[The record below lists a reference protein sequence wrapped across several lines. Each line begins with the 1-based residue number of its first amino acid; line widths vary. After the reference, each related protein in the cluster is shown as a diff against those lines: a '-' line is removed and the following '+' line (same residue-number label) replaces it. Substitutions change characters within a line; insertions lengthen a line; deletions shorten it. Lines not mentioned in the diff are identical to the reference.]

1 MVVLGIMA
9 ILFGIAIPGLSAYI
23 HLSQFQR
30 NDSYAKTMYLAAES
44 SLTYHRTGGDWED
57 LALDIEQQG
66 TQSFPDD
73 DEKQSIYALRLA
85 PGEYGEE
92 AKSGDGALVAELL
105 DTDIYDKSMLDA
117 AICLEI
123 DITSGQIYSVFYG
136 TNCDGLYY
144 SHEGGDHA
152 GQLCIDG
159 DKRDY
164 DKRKAE
170 RLGYYSVEDTA
181 NMADLKPVR
190 LKITSLNLLNDE
202 ALTLNWASNS
212 KHQDLDVEYTIN
224 FYKKGD
230 SSSPLMTISGL
241 RLADLHG
248 STAPLLDVKLKSST
262 ETSKYVFPLRYETG
276 RFTLTLDA
284 MMNADL
290 TETLRQH
297 PDWVPEN
304 STSIT
309 RFAGFDTPMDIYAT
323 VKASPTYENMGDD
336 ASEYRESA
344 ETKSNEAN
352 TMFADNSTADKA
364 GITAFR
370 HLSNIRYI
378 NNASE
383 FTVSTRTLDWNSSN
397 VTVYG
402 ITTTQTPEGATGSSL
417 TVQSAPA
424 FPTVP
429 ELRADQSLDGSGG
442 LLGRAVAL
450 LTGSNTIE
458 GVKLDNTSTPSEP
471 SNGQPKYLGLF
482 AQNHGTIS
490 GLRMANAQLAVENG
504 SYLGAGAVCGLSDGV
519 LKSVSVAESS
529 SIRASLTDTANQP
542 HGIGGVIGVLKVA
555 GSDKATGL
563 FADGSVSGVLPAGP
577 VSGGIG
583 GIAGY
588 ADIAEGASLTDS
600 ENRAS
605 VTGNRSVGGIA
616 GYAAAYSDTPAL
628 ADCDNLGLVV
638 ASRDTT
644 NDTGLALQFRE
655 GHCIGGIVGYAE
667 NVALQDCTS
676 SAGRGRLTFEGTSA
690 DRQKYLIGRYVG
702 GIVGYAEK
710 GQLQNCSTG
719 SGGYVLGDDYVGG
732 IIGGLSGSTG
742 SYLSSANVTTNASYV
757 IGNTYVGG
765 IIGSNSAGSVIER
778 CVNTGVVAG
787 YGKYIGGI
795 VGENAEGAKITD
807 CASYI
812 SDTHN
817 EIYNLVTSWNAI
829 GDFAGGIAGIN
840 RGAITFNDIDR
851 TLSARSVS
859 AIVVGRNFVGGVVGF
874 NEGTLNATRY
884 ELIGGRVAAS
894 GDCVGGLV
902 GLNASEALLDG
913 DNALT
918 IRPAAVSGR
927 FFVGGA
933 IGADVVALSKDTT
946 LDHLTVSNSLGTISA
961 DGFCGGL
968 IGYHRTYTDA
978 QLNGQTLETV
988 LERELASGTS
998 TGLLPKINTAQGN
1011 IPTAVT
1017 ATQNTH
1023 LLTITNAAN
1032 TGTPRIAS
1040 NDMTIAAGACA
1051 GGIVGAAE
1059 DNSPLLITNCL
1070 NKGRFRNTENSALK
1084 NGVNL
1089 ISYLSASGYSDAA
1102 NTLSVQEGSGFRA
1115 HIVGGII
1122 GVNGRTHVI
1131 DRCENTGTMNG
1142 LTALG
1147 GVVGLNKGLVLNCT
1161 LAGSM
1166 GSATQDCVGGIV
1178 SLNVGSDGTITYITY
1193 NNTPY
1198 ARGTV
1203 TACSTKSGTTVTGRR
1218 NVGGV
1223 AGINLNGGQLSAN
1236 TCSANVTGAMNVGGV
1251 TGANAGTLTITGA
1264 VSDASRTV
1272 RSTGTAAGG
1281 LIGVNMTSGRL
1292 NTQVKG
1298 TAIIAADSQLTVR
1311 GAEKVGGIVGIN
1323 RGTLSGTASALLVSE
1338 ARLVRAT
1345 GGAAGGAVGAQEG
1358 SASLSYI
1365 ENRCAS
1371 VIADKNT
1378 AGGIVAE
1385 NAAESTVSQCSTT
1398 GGTISGSDGY
1408 ASGIAAENRGTISTC
1423 TVANTKISSLGVQES
1438 GAVTAVNHPGAV
1450 IENCMPGKGVTLSGE
1465 ATVAG
1470 ALTGMNYGTVHRT
1483 DDAVKKQAAV
1493 ISEQPVLSFSSR
1505 SLTVGGAVGCN
1516 SGGMVQKIA
1525 VVTSFKNFTGYKYLG
1540 GVTGENAAKGT
1551 VTDCSFSGE
1560 ISQHTSASTGNCYG
1574 GIVGRNNARLTDDE
1588 VSGVTIDVT
1597 GVYTATATS
1606 TAAQKEELSAHIG
1619 GVAGKNDSEGE
1630 ISGCVIRSMDSASSS
1645 IKVDYGMVGGVAG
1658 YNNGSI
1664 TDSGDASTAALMSG
1678 VPGVASAKSAT
1689 NLIVRNANASNSEV
1703 RKPDTSWLTWR
1714 NSADVEEMLYSSGGA
1729 VASGRSMQMIVSSN
1743 GNLGGI
1749 TGYNAPTGAMERCAS
1764 GNWLLVNK
1772 SAGIGVGTGGIIGM
1786 NETEKELRYLF
1797 NQSFVGRQLVSDRSD
1812 RFAGG
1817 IIGTQSNKTTENWT
1831 IVGCVNYGTVYCYH
1845 THYSGGI
1852 IGQWTGNGGTIESC
1866 RNYGLLQT
1874 TFKSSWVGASGGIV
1888 AQLYHASSNQDF
1900 NILSCE
1906 NHGSIYLSDGINGNG
1921 ANDSAGILGNVTA
1934 YNSSNGKD
1942 AQTFTINVEDCVN
1955 GSSVKIYSSSMASGI
1970 VGFLSTDH
1978 ADVNGVIRATQNIVL
1993 NINRCR
1999 NYAAVLQGGQYGNNY
2014 GTRLFAAG
2022 IFGDRYTGGD
2032 DKTYI
2037 QSCFSSTF
2045 DSTNTSTQSNN
2056 IVSLASPAHSMK
2068 MSPQLIGDNYFFD
2081 YSIDDGV
2088 IADGAQSTPTLT
2100 ANVTAPKNLRTT
2112 TLGYARM
2119 VEFARRA
2126 DNNQILALRG
2136 APEPDNLN
2144 STDGF
2149 WLPYK
2154 YTKDS
2159 AYFDKDGTVH
2169 SRVNGTITQT
2179 GHVLFELPPTYSDVF
2194 TNGKIGIGAKH
2205 SDLDTYIRTYYHRT
2219 ERTTNGRMDAPDSVL
2234 LKQGEKNSFTV
2245 EITDDSRPLYY
2256 EGDVYVNGKPV
2267 LSGLRFIPREMG
2279 QGEPD
2284 SKGGYVSKVTTG
2296 SFTLSS
2302 ELLQQTAGGEITIKV
2317 RAVSLFENVPASDT
2331 TEGTMQNT
2339 AFLPKPDVRI
2349 QLIRSGSSNT
2359 YRYTLVNAEDYRA
2372 FNDAAVTV
2380 QVDQQRFTLTPNA
2393 PSHSIAGLGV
2403 REMVAT
2409 ASASETNGQ
2418 TPAPVSVN
2426 TPIFTPAS
2434 GMPEIK
2440 PTFKSVSTDGTTLD
2454 DFTVTAT
2461 LTNSTV
2467 GATTPPVYR
2476 VELVGT
2482 LSERETVFAERD
2494 VLIAAGSDVSVS
2506 FTGLPKALFSAQKL
2520 KVRAWYAA
2528 SGLGPV
2534 YTYGEDASV
2543 GGQVTSVTYAD
2554 PYDDEP
2560 QADKTQTVYSTV
2572 LANSGAFSDCIRTQ
2586 NLSVTA
2592 LPQPQLDP
2600 TAAIEFT
2607 TDVDNSRIMYYTF
2620 KWDTSTAKRTD
2631 MHYRVELTGISKK
2644 TDADGGVRET
2654 RVTIPTGEYY
2664 TTDTAHSLR
2673 IPADSWQF
2681 DSVELKVT
2689 RIGSGKQIGLSGRR
2703 EYSVQQR
2710 LEAPGQPSAVNGDV
2724 NELVYTF
2731 SWPPISNET
2740 GLSAYELHAAGVSEP
2755 LATVQQHSG
2764 SDSVNLDLEK
2774 YAGQTLTLYLVAKA
2788 APSSGFA
2795 DSPNG
2800 VSLVLDVPS
2809 RIPAPALSWK
2819 VNWDANRAYTMD
2831 EFADGTLKAITT
2843 PQGTDQSTKTYL
2855 FRANLPNGA
2864 VYDVSQMTAAS
2875 DGSYYRPLTGLDPA
2889 YAGRDITVY
2898 ARISSFG
2905 GQVSSAWSPGVV
2917 FKLPKAKLD
2926 APATVIDQSETEL
2939 PVQTGA
2945 SADHGMTTRRWKAY
2959 RTVISWPSVRFA
2971 DVYELTLTNRRE
2983 DGTTEEDT
2991 RIRILPNGVERLENG
3006 AWTTLTA
3013 TDGVYTLHQGTSISG
3028 QQTGGSNSYFYTYS
3042 LDTLLTV
3049 KDGTCTLYLP
3059 NVSRLTDH
3067 NGTTVMLPSVSVQT
3081 VGVSVN
3087 ANVQKNL
3094 TGVSDAYTASNT
3106 TRHTFN

>member
-23 HLSQFQR
+23 HLSQFRR

-73 DEKQSIYALRLA
+73 DEKQSIYALRLD

-92 AKSGDGALVAELL
+92 TKSGDGALVTELL

-170 RLGYYSVEDTA
+170 RLGYHSVEDTA

-248 STAPLLDVKLKSST
+248 STAPLLDVKLKNST
-262 ETSKYVFPLRYETG
+262 KTSKYVFPLCYETG

-304 STSIT
+304 STNIT

-364 GITAFR
+364 GITAFH

-542 HGIGGVIGVLKVA
+542 HGIGGVVGVLKVA

-588 ADIAEGASLTDS
+588 ADIAEGASLTGS

-616 GYAAAYSDTPAL
+616 GYAAAHSDTPAL
-628 ADCDNLGLVV
+628 ADCDNLGLIV

-644 NDTGLALQFRE
+644 NDTGLAVQFRE

-667 NVALQDCTS
+667 NVVLQNCTS
-676 SAGRGRLTFEGTSA
+676 SAGRGRLTFEGTA
-690 DRQKYLIGRYVG
+690 DRQAYLIGRYVG

-710 GQLQNCSTG
+710 GRLQNCSTG
-719 SGGYVLGDDYVGG
+719 SGGYVLGGDYVGG

-765 IIGSNSAGSVIER
+765 IIGSNSADSVIER

-795 VGENAEGAKITD
+795 VGENAKGAIISD

-840 RGAITFNDIDR
+840 RGEITFSDIDR
-851 TLSARSVS
+851 KLSARSVS

-874 NEGTLNATRY
+874 NEGTLDATRY

-913 DNALT
+913 DNPLT

-933 IGADVVALSKDTT
+933 IGADVVALSKDAT
-946 LDHLTVSNSLGTISA
+946 LNHLTVSNSLGTISA

-988 LERELASGTS
+988 LESELASGTS

-1032 TGTPRIAS
+1032 TDTPRIAS

-1070 NKGRFRNTENSALK
+1070 NKGRFRNAENSALK

-1102 NTLSVQEGSGFRA
+1102 DTLSAQEGSDFRA

-1131 DRCENTGTMNG
+1131 DHCENTGTMNG

-1281 LIGVNMTSGRL
+1281 LIGVNMTSGSL
-1292 NTQVKG
+1292 NIPVKES
-1298 TAIIAADSQLTVR
+1298 TSRIIAADSQLTVR
-1311 GAEKVGGIVGIN
+1311 GTEKVGGIVGIN
-1323 RGTLSGTASALLVSE
+1323 RGTLSGTNEPHFSSAKRGSFVRPAARQAVRSVRRREAQASRTSKTA
-1338 ARLVRAT
+1338 VRPLSRTRTPQA
-1345 GGAAGGAVGAQEG
+1345 
-1358 SASLSYI
+1358 ASL
-1365 ENRCAS
+1365 RKTRLRA
-1371 VIADKNT
+1371 
-1378 AGGIVAE
+1378 
-1385 NAAESTVSQCSTT
+1385 
-1398 GGTISGSDGY
+1398 
-1408 ASGIAAENRGTISTC
+1408 R
-1423 TVANTKISSLGVQES
+1423 
-1438 GAVTAVNHPGAV
+1438 
-1450 IENCMPGKGVTLSGE
+1450 
-1465 ATVAG
+1465 
-1470 ALTGMNYGTVHRT
+1470 
-1483 DDAVKKQAAV
+1483 
-1493 ISEQPVLSFSSR
+1493 SR
-1505 SLTVGGAVGCN
+1505 S
-1516 SGGMVQKIA
+1516 
-1525 VVTSFKNFTGYKYLG
+1525 
-1540 GVTGENAAKGT
+1540 AA
-1551 VTDCSFSGE
+1551 
-1560 ISQHTSASTGNCYG
+1560 QPA
-1574 GIVGRNNARLTDDE
+1574 ARFPA
-1588 VSGVTIDVT
+1588 
-1597 GVYTATATS
+1597 ATAT
-1606 TAAQKEELSAHIG
+1606 
-1619 GVAGKNDSEGE
+1619 
-1630 ISGCVIRSMDSASSS
+1630 
-1645 IKVDYGMVGGVAG
+1645 
-1658 YNNGSI
+1658 
-1664 TDSGDASTAALMSG
+1664 
-1678 VPGVASAKSAT
+1678 P
-1689 NLIVRNANASNSEV
+1689 
-1703 RKPDTSWLTWR
+1703 
-1714 NSADVEEMLYSSGGA
+1714 
-1729 VASGRSMQMIVSSN
+1729 
-1743 GNLGGI
+1743 
-1749 TGYNAPTGAMERCAS
+1749 
-1764 GNWLLVNK
+1764 
-1772 SAGIGVGTGGIIGM
+1772 
-1786 NETEKELRYLF
+1786 
-1797 NQSFVGRQLVSDRSD
+1797 
-1812 RFAGG
+1812 
-1817 IIGTQSNKTTENWT
+1817 
-1831 IVGCVNYGTVYCYH
+1831 
-1845 THYSGGI
+1845 
-1852 IGQWTGNGGTIESC
+1852 
-1866 RNYGLLQT
+1866 
-1874 TFKSSWVGASGGIV
+1874 
-1888 AQLYHASSNQDF
+1888 
-1900 NILSCE
+1900 
-1906 NHGSIYLSDGINGNG
+1906 
-1921 ANDSAGILGNVTA
+1921 
-1934 YNSSNGKD
+1934 
-1942 AQTFTINVEDCVN
+1942 
-1955 GSSVKIYSSSMASGI
+1955 
-1970 VGFLSTDH
+1970 
-1978 ADVNGVIRATQNIVL
+1978 
-1993 NINRCR
+1993 
-1999 NYAAVLQGGQYGNNY
+1999 
-2014 GTRLFAAG
+2014 
-2022 IFGDRYTGGD
+2022 
-2032 DKTYI
+2032 
-2037 QSCFSSTF
+2037 
-2045 DSTNTSTQSNN
+2045 
-2056 IVSLASPAHSMK
+2056 
-2068 MSPQLIGDNYFFD
+2068 
-2081 YSIDDGV
+2081 
-2088 IADGAQSTPTLT
+2088 
-2100 ANVTAPKNLRTT
+2100 
-2112 TLGYARM
+2112 
-2119 VEFARRA
+2119 
-2126 DNNQILALRG
+2126 
-2136 APEPDNLN
+2136 
-2144 STDGF
+2144 
-2149 WLPYK
+2149 
-2154 YTKDS
+2154 
-2159 AYFDKDGTVH
+2159 
-2169 SRVNGTITQT
+2169 
-2179 GHVLFELPPTYSDVF
+2179 
-2194 TNGKIGIGAKH
+2194 
-2205 SDLDTYIRTYYHRT
+2205 
-2219 ERTTNGRMDAPDSVL
+2219 
-2234 LKQGEKNSFTV
+2234 
-2245 EITDDSRPLYY
+2245 
-2256 EGDVYVNGKPV
+2256 
-2267 LSGLRFIPREMG
+2267 
-2279 QGEPD
+2279 
-2284 SKGGYVSKVTTG
+2284 
-2296 SFTLSS
+2296 
-2302 ELLQQTAGGEITIKV
+2302 
-2317 RAVSLFENVPASDT
+2317 
-2331 TEGTMQNT
+2331 
-2339 AFLPKPDVRI
+2339 
-2349 QLIRSGSSNT
+2349 
-2359 YRYTLVNAEDYRA
+2359 
-2372 FNDAAVTV
+2372 
-2380 QVDQQRFTLTPNA
+2380 
-2393 PSHSIAGLGV
+2393 
-2403 REMVAT
+2403 
-2409 ASASETNGQ
+2409 
-2418 TPAPVSVN
+2418 PVS
-2426 TPIFTPAS
+2426 
-2434 GMPEIK
+2434 
-2440 PTFKSVSTDGTTLD
+2440 
-2454 DFTVTAT
+2454 
-2461 LTNSTV
+2461 
-2467 GATTPPVYR
+2467 R
-2476 VELVGT
+2476 
-2482 LSERETVFAERD
+2482 R
-2494 VLIAAGSDVSVS
+2494 
-2506 FTGLPKALFSAQKL
+2506 
-2520 KVRAWYAA
+2520 
-2528 SGLGPV
+2528 
-2534 YTYGEDASV
+2534 
-2543 GGQVTSVTYAD
+2543 
-2554 PYDDEP
+2554 
-2560 QADKTQTVYSTV
+2560 KT
-2572 LANSGAFSDCIRTQ
+2572 
-2586 NLSVTA
+2586 
-2592 LPQPQLDP
+2592 
-2600 TAAIEFT
+2600 
-2607 TDVDNSRIMYYTF
+2607 
-2620 KWDTSTAKRTD
+2620 
-2631 MHYRVELTGISKK
+2631 
-2644 TDADGGVRET
+2644 
-2654 RVTIPTGEYY
+2654 
-2664 TTDTAHSLR
+2664 
-2673 IPADSWQF
+2673 
-2681 DSVELKVT
+2681 
-2689 RIGSGKQIGLSGRR
+2689 
-2703 EYSVQQR
+2703 
-2710 LEAPGQPSAVNGDV
+2710 
-2724 NELVYTF
+2724 
-2731 SWPPISNET
+2731 
-2740 GLSAYELHAAGVSEP
+2740 
-2755 LATVQQHSG
+2755 
-2764 SDSVNLDLEK
+2764 
-2774 YAGQTLTLYLVAKA
+2774 A
-2788 APSSGFA
+2788 APSARARLRTLRF
-2795 DSPNG
+2795 
-2800 VSLVLDVPS
+2800 
-2809 RIPAPALSWK
+2809 PAL
-2819 VNWDANRAYTMD
+2819 
-2831 EFADGTLKAITT
+2831 
-2843 PQGTDQSTKTYL
+2843 
-2855 FRANLPNGA
+2855 
-2864 VYDVSQMTAAS
+2864 
-2875 DGSYYRPLTGLDPA
+2875 
-2889 YAGRDITVY
+2889 
-2898 ARISSFG
+2898 
-2905 GQVSSAWSPGVV
+2905 
-2917 FKLPKAKLD
+2917 
-2926 APATVIDQSETEL
+2926 
-2939 PVQTGA
+2939 
-2945 SADHGMTTRRWKAY
+2945 AY
-2959 RTVISWPSVRFA
+2959 RKAARS
-2971 DVYELTLTNRRE
+2971 RR
-2983 DGTTEEDT
+2983 
-2991 RIRILPNGVERLENG
+2991 
-3006 AWTTLTA
+3006 
-3013 TDGVYTLHQGTSISG
+3013 
-3028 QQTGGSNSYFYTYS
+3028 
-3042 LDTLLTV
+3042 
-3049 KDGTCTLYLP
+3049 
-3059 NVSRLTDH
+3059 
-3067 NGTTVMLPSVSVQT
+3067 
-3081 VGVSVN
+3081 
-3087 ANVQKNL
+3087 
-3094 TGVSDAYTASNT
+3094 
-3106 TRHTFN
+3106 

>member
-23 HLSQFQR
+23 HLSQFRR

-73 DEKQSIYALRLA
+73 DEQQSIYALRLA

-92 AKSGDGALVAELL
+92 TKSGDGALLTELL

-144 SHEGGDHA
+144 SHEGGDHV

-164 DKRKAE
+164 DTRKAE

-352 TMFADNSTADKA
+352 TMFADSSTADKA

-402 ITTTQTPEGATGSSL
+402 ITTTQTPEGATSSSL

-519 LKSVSVAESS
+519 LKSISVAESS

-542 HGIGGVIGVLKVA
+542 HGIGGVVGVLKVT

-577 VSGGIG
+577 VSGGI
-583 GIAGY
+583 
-588 ADIAEGASLTDS
+588 
-600 ENRAS
+600 
-605 VTGNRSVGGIA
+605 GGIA

-644 NDTGLALQFRE
+644 NDTGLAVQFRE

-667 NVALQDCTS
+667 NVVLQNCTS
-676 SAGRGRLTFEGTSA
+676 SAGRGRLTFEGTA
-690 DRQKYLIGRYVG
+690 DRPTYLIGRYVG

-710 GQLQNCSTG
+710 GQLRNCSTG

-840 RGAITFNDIDR
+840 RGEIKFSDSDR
-851 TLSARSVS
+851 KLSARSVS

-874 NEGTLNATRY
+874 NEGTLDATRY

-894 GDCVGGLV
+894 GDCIGGLV
-902 GLNASEALLDG
+902 GLNANEALLEG

-933 IGADVVALSKDTT
+933 IGADVVALSKDAT
-946 LDHLTVSNSLGTISA
+946 LNHLTVSNSLGTISA

-1032 TGTPRIAS
+1032 TSTPRIAS

-1070 NKGRFRNTENSALK
+1070 NKGRFRNAENSALK
-1084 NGVNL
+1084 NGVKL

-1102 NTLSVQEGSGFRA
+1102 NTLSAQEGSDFRA

-1178 SLNVGSDGTITYITY
+1178 SLNVGSDGSGDTITYNDTQ
-1193 NNTPY
+1193 Y

-1311 GAEKVGGIVGIN
+1311 GTEKVGGIVGIN

-1385 NAAESTVSQCSTT
+1385 NAAKSTVSQCSTT

-1450 IENCMPGKGVTLSGE
+1450 IENCTPGKGVTLSGE

-1470 ALTGMNYGTVHRT
+1470 ALTGMNYGTVRRT
-1483 DDAVKKQAAV
+1483 DDAVNAV
-1493 ISEQPVLSFSSR
+1493 ISEQPALSFSSR

-1516 SGGMVQKIA
+1516 SGGTVQKIA
-1525 VVTSFKNFTGYKYLG
+1525 VVTSFKDFTGYKYLG
-1540 GVTGENAAKGT
+1540 GVIGENAAKGT
-1551 VTDCSFSGE
+1551 VTGCSFSGE
-1560 ISQHTSASTGNCYG
+1560 ISQNTSASTGNCYG

-1588 VSGVTIDVT
+1588 VSDVTIDVT

-1630 ISGCVIRSMDSASSS
+1630 ISGCVIRSTDSASSS

-1678 VPGVASAKSAT
+1678 VSGVASAKSAT
-1689 NLIVRNANASNSEV
+1689 NLIVHNANASNSEV

-1714 NSADVEEMLYSSGGA
+1714 PSADVEKMFYSSGDA

-1874 TFKSSWVGASGGIV
+1874 TFASSWVGASGGIV

-1906 NHGSIYLSDGINGNG
+1906 NHGSIYLSGGTNGNG

-1934 YNSSNGKD
+1934 YNSSNGTD
-1942 AQTFTINVEDCVN
+1942 AQTFAINVEDCVN

-1970 VGFLSTDH
+1970 VGFLSTDY
-1978 ADVNGVIRATQNIVL
+1978 ADVNGVKRATQNIVL

-1999 NYAAVLQGGQYGNNY
+1999 NYAAVLQGGQTGD
-2014 GTRLFAAG
+2014 GGRLFAAG

-2045 DSTNTSTQSNN
+2045 VSGISTTQSNN
-2056 IVSLASPAHSMK
+2056 IVSLASPANSMT
-2068 MSPQLIGDNYFFD
+2068 MSPNLIGDNYFFD
-2081 YSIDDGV
+2081 YSINDGV
-2088 IADGAQSTPTLT
+2088 ISDGAKSVPTLT
-2100 ANVTAPKNLRTT
+2100 KNVTTHQSLWTT
-2112 TLGYARM
+2112 TFGYARM

-2126 DNNQILALRG
+2126 DNKQILALRG

-2144 STDGF
+2144 STSGF

-2179 GHVLFELPPTYSDVF
+2179 GHVLFELPIESYSDVF
-2194 TNGKIGIGAKH
+2194 NSSNSKIDMKNH
-2205 SDLDTYIRTYYHRT
+2205 PDLDTYIRTYYHRT

-2256 EGDVYVNGKPV
+2256 EGNVYVNDEPV

-2284 SKGGYVSKVTTG
+2284 GKGGYVSKVTTG

-2317 RAVSLFENVPASDT
+2317 RAVSLFEDILASDT
-2331 TEGTMQNT
+2331 TKGIMQNT

-2349 QLIRSGSSNT
+2349 QLIRSGNSNT

-2372 FNDAAVTV
+2372 FNNAEVTV

-2393 PSHSIAGLGV
+2393 PSYSIAGLGV

-2426 TPIFTPAS
+2426 TPIFTPDN

-2482 LSERETVFAERD
+2482 LSGLEAVFAERD

-2506 FTGLPKALFSAQKL
+2506 FTGLPKALFSAQNL

-2572 LANSGAFSDCIRTQ
+2572 LANSGAFSDCIRTRD
-2586 NLSVTA
+2586 LSVTA

-2620 KWDTSTAKRTD
+2620 KWDTSTTNRTD
-2631 MHYRVELTGISKK
+2631 MHYHVELTGISKK
-2644 TDADGGVRET
+2644 TDADGTMRET

-2664 TTDTAHSLR
+2664 TTDTARSLR

-2689 RIGSGKQIGLSGRR
+2689 RIGSGTKIGLSGRR

-2724 NELVYTF
+2724 NELIYTF

-2755 LATVQQHSG
+2755 LATVPQHSG
-2764 SDSVNLDLEK
+2764 NYSVNLDLET
-2774 YAGQTLTLYLVAKA
+2774 YAGQMLTLYLVAKA

-2831 EFADGTLKAITT
+2831 EFADGTLAAITT
-2843 PQGTDQSTKTYL
+2843 PQDTDQSTKTYL

-2889 YAGRDITVY
+2889 YAGKNITVY

-2905 GQVSSAWSPGVV
+2905 GQVSSAWSPAAV
-2917 FKLPKAKLD
+2917 FRLPKAKLD

-2983 DGTTEEDT
+2983 GGMTEDT
-2991 RIRILPNGVERLENG
+2991 WIRILPNGVERLENG

-3013 TDGVYTLHQGTSISG
+3013 TDGVYTLHQGASISG

-3049 KDGTCTLYLP
+3049 KDGTFTLYLP

-3067 NGTTVMLPSVSVQT
+3067 NGTTVTLPSVSVQT

-3106 TRHTFN
+3106 TQHTFN

>member
-1 MVVLGIMA
+1 M
-9 ILFGIAIPGLSAYI
+9 
-23 HLSQFQR
+23 
-30 NDSYAKTMYLAAES
+30 
-44 SLTYHRTGGDWED
+44 
-57 LALDIEQQG
+57 
-66 TQSFPDD
+66 
-73 DEKQSIYALRLA
+73 
-85 PGEYGEE
+85 
-92 AKSGDGALVAELL
+92 
-105 DTDIYDKSMLDA
+105 
-117 AICLEI
+117 
-123 DITSGQIYSVFYG
+123 
-136 TNCDGLYY
+136 
-144 SHEGGDHA
+144 
-152 GQLCIDG
+152 
-159 DKRDY
+159 
-164 DKRKAE
+164 
-170 RLGYYSVEDTA
+170 
-181 NMADLKPVR
+181 
-190 LKITSLNLLNDE
+190 
-202 ALTLNWASNS
+202 
-212 KHQDLDVEYTIN
+212 
-224 FYKKGD
+224 
-230 SSSPLMTISGL
+230 
-241 RLADLHG
+241 
-248 STAPLLDVKLKSST
+248 
-262 ETSKYVFPLRYETG
+262 
-276 RFTLTLDA
+276 
-284 MMNADL
+284 
-290 TETLRQH
+290 
-297 PDWVPEN
+297 
-304 STSIT
+304 
-309 RFAGFDTPMDIYAT
+309 
-323 VKASPTYENMGDD
+323 
-336 ASEYRESA
+336 
-344 ETKSNEAN
+344 
-352 TMFADNSTADKA
+352 
-364 GITAFR
+364 
-370 HLSNIRYI
+370 
-378 NNASE
+378 
-383 FTVSTRTLDWNSSN
+383 
-397 VTVYG
+397 
-402 ITTTQTPEGATGSSL
+402 
-417 TVQSAPA
+417 
-424 FPTVP
+424 
-429 ELRADQSLDGSGG
+429 
-442 LLGRAVAL
+442 AL
-450 LTGSNTIE
+450 LTGGNTID
-458 GVKLDNTSTPSEP
+458 GVKLDSTSTPS
-471 SNGQPKYLGLF
+471 NGRLKYLGLF

-542 HGIGGVIGVLKVA
+542 HGIGGVVGVLKVA

-563 FADGSVSGVLPAGP
+563 FADGSVSGVLPAGQ

-588 ADIAEGASLTDS
+588 ADIAEGASLTGS

-605 VTGNRSVGGIA
+605 VTGDRSVGGIA
-616 GYAAAYSDTPAL
+616 GYAAAHSDIPAL

-638 ASRDTT
+638 ASRDAT
-644 NDTGLALQFRE
+644 NDTGLAVQFRE
-655 GHCIGGIVGYAE
+655 GHCIGGIVGYAK
-667 NVALQDCTS
+667 NVVLQDCTS
-676 SAGRGRLTFEGTSA
+676 SAGRGRLTFAGTSA
-690 DRQKYLIGRYVG
+690 DQRKYLIGRYVG

-795 VGENAEGAKITD
+795 VGENAKDAIISD

-840 RGAITFNDIDR
+840 RGEITFSDIDR
-851 TLSARSVS
+851 KLSARSVS

-874 NEGTLNATRY
+874 NEGTLDATHY

-894 GDCVGGLV
+894 GDCIGGLV

-933 IGADVVALSKDTT
+933 IGADVVALSKDAT
-946 LDHLTVSNSLGTISA
+946 LNHLTVSNSLGTISA

-968 IGYHRTYTDA
+968 IGYHRTYTNA
-978 QLNGQTLETV
+978 QLNGQSLETV
-988 LERELASGTS
+988 LERELASGAS

-1011 IPTAVT
+1011 IPTAVI

-1023 LLTITNAAN
+1023 LLTITNVAN
-1032 TGTPRIAS
+1032 TGTSKSAS
-1040 NDMTIAAGACA
+1040 NDMTIAAGAYA

-1070 NKGRFRNTENSALK
+1070 NKGRFQNAENSALK

-1102 NTLSVQEGSGFRA
+1102 DTLSAQEGSGFRA
-1115 HIVGGII
+1115 HIVGGIV
-1122 GVNGRTHVI
+1122 GVNGRTHFI
-1131 DRCENTGTMNG
+1131 DHCENTGTMNG

-1178 SLNVGSDGTITYITY
+1178 SLNVGSGDTITY
-1193 NNTPY
+1193 NNTRY

-1292 NTQVKG
+1292 NIQVKE
-1298 TAIIAADSQLTVR
+1298 TDSHIIAADSHLTVR

-1385 NAAESTVSQCSTT
+1385 NAAKSTVSQCRTT

-1408 ASGIAAENRGTISTC
+1408 ASGIASENRGTISTC

-1450 IENCMPGKGVTLSGE
+1450 IENCTPGQGVTLSGE
-1465 ATVAG
+1465 AAVAG
-1470 ALTGMNYGTVHRT
+1470 ALTGMNYGTVRRT
-1483 DDAVKKQAAV
+1483 SGSTVV
-1493 ISEQPVLSFSSR
+1493 ITEQPALSLSSR
-1505 SLTVGGAVGCN
+1505 SLTVGGAVGRN
-1516 SGGMVQKIA
+1516 SGGRVENIA
-1525 VVTSFKNFTGYKYLG
+1525 VLCSFDGFSGYKYLG

-1551 VTDCSFSGE
+1551 VTGCSFSGE
-1560 ISQHTSASTGNCYG
+1560 ISQNTSASTGNCYG

-1630 ISGCVIRSMDSASSS
+1630 ISGCVIRSTDSASSS
-1645 IKVDYGMVGGVAG
+1645 IKVAYGMVGGVAG

-1678 VPGVASAKSAT
+1678 VSGVASAKSAT
-1689 NLIVRNANASNSEV
+1689 NLIVHNAQNSEV

-1714 NSADVEEMLYSSGGA
+1714 PSADVEKMFYSSGDA

-1874 TFKSSWVGASGGIV
+1874 TFASSWVGASGGIV

-1906 NHGSIYLSDGINGNG
+1906 NHGSIYLSGGTNGNG

-1934 YNSSNGKD
+1934 YNSSNGTD
-1942 AQTFTINVEDCVN
+1942 AQTFAINVEDCVN

-1970 VGFLSTDH
+1970 VGFLSTDY
-1978 ADVNGVIRATQNIVL
+1978 ADVNGVKRATQNIVL

-1999 NYAAVLQGGQYGNNY
+1999 NYAAVLQGGQTGD
-2014 GTRLFAAG
+2014 GGRLFAAG

-2045 DSTNTSTQSNN
+2045 VSGISTTQSNN
-2056 IVSLASPAHSMK
+2056 IVSLASPANSMT
-2068 MSPQLIGDNYFFD
+2068 MSPNLIGDNYFFD
-2081 YSIDDGV
+2081 YSINDGV
-2088 IADGAQSTPTLT
+2088 ISDGAKSVPTLT
-2100 ANVTAPKNLRTT
+2100 KNVTTHQSLWTT
-2112 TLGYARM
+2112 TFGYARM

-2126 DNNQILALRG
+2126 DNKQILALRG

-2144 STDGF
+2144 STSGF

-2179 GHVLFELPPTYSDVF
+2179 GHVLFELPIESYSDVF
-2194 TNGKIGIGAKH
+2194 NSSNSKIDMKNH
-2205 SDLDTYIRTYYHRT
+2205 PDLDTYIRTYYHRT

-2256 EGDVYVNGKPV
+2256 EGNVYVHDEPV

-2284 SKGGYVSKVTTG
+2284 GKGGYVSKVTTG

-2317 RAVSLFENVPASDT
+2317 RAVSLFEDILASDT
-2331 TEGTMQNT
+2331 TKGIMQNT

-2349 QLIRSGSSNT
+2349 QLIRSGNSNT

-2372 FNDAAVTV
+2372 FNNAEVTV

-2393 PSHSIAGLGV
+2393 PSYSIAGLGV

-2426 TPIFTPAS
+2426 TPIFTPDN

-2482 LSERETVFAERD
+2482 LSGLEAVFAERD

-2506 FTGLPKALFSAQKL
+2506 FTGLPKALFSAQNL

-2572 LANSGAFSDCIRTQ
+2572 LANSGAFSDCIRTRD
-2586 NLSVTA
+2586 LSVTA

-2620 KWDTSTAKRTD
+2620 KWDTSTTNRTD
-2631 MHYRVELTGISKK
+2631 MHYHVELTGISKK
-2644 TDADGGVRET
+2644 TDADGTMRET

-2664 TTDTAHSLR
+2664 TTDTARSLR

-2689 RIGSGKQIGLSGRR
+2689 RIGSGTKIGLSGRR

-2724 NELVYTF
+2724 NELIYTF

-2755 LATVQQHSG
+2755 LATVPQHSG
-2764 SDSVNLDLEK
+2764 NYSVNLDLET
-2774 YAGQTLTLYLVAKA
+2774 YAGQMLTLYLVAKA

-2831 EFADGTLKAITT
+2831 EFADGTLAAITT
-2843 PQGTDQSTKTYL
+2843 PQDTDQSTKTYL

-2889 YAGRDITVY
+2889 YAGKNITVY

-2905 GQVSSAWSPGVV
+2905 GQVSSAWSPAAV
-2917 FKLPKAKLD
+2917 FRLPKAKLD

-2983 DGTTEEDT
+2983 GGMTEDT
-2991 RIRILPNGVERLENG
+2991 WIRILPNGVERLENG

-3013 TDGVYTLHQGTSISG
+3013 TDGVYTLHQGASISG

-3049 KDGTCTLYLP
+3049 KDGTFTLYLP

-3067 NGTTVMLPSVSVQT
+3067 NGTTVTLPSVSVQT

-3106 TRHTFN
+3106 TQHTFN

>member
-23 HLSQFQR
+23 HLSQFRR

-92 AKSGDGALVAELL
+92 TKSGDGALVTELL

-164 DKRKAE
+164 DTRKAE

-248 STAPLLDVKLKSST
+248 STAPLLDVKLKNST
-262 ETSKYVFPLRYETG
+262 KASKYVFPLRYETG

-297 PDWVPEN
+297 PGWVPEN

-309 RFAGFDTPMDIYAT
+309 RFVGFDTPMDIYAT

-352 TMFADNSTADKA
+352 TMFADSSTADKA

-442 LLGRAVAL
+442 PLGRAVAL
-450 LTGSNTIE
+450 LTGGNTID
-458 GVKLDNTSTPSEP
+458 GVKLDSTSTPS
-471 SNGQPKYLGLF
+471 NGRLKYLGLF

-542 HGIGGVIGVLKVA
+542 HGIGGVVGVLKVT
-555 GSDKATGL
+555 GSSKATGL
-563 FADGSVSGVLPAGP
+563 FADGSVSGVLPAGQ

-588 ADIAEGASLTDS
+588 ADIVEGASLTGS

-605 VTGNRSVGGIA
+605 VTGDRSVGGIA
-616 GYAAAYSDTPAL
+616 GYAAAHSDTPAL

-644 NDTGLALQFRE
+644 NDTGLAVQFRK

-710 GQLQNCSTG
+710 GQLRNCSTG

-765 IIGSNSAGSVIER
+765 IIGSNSAGSVIKR

-795 VGENAEGAKITD
+795 VGENAKDAIISD

-840 RGAITFNDIDR
+840 RGEITFSDIDR
-851 TLSARSVS
+851 KLSARSVS

-874 NEGTLNATRY
+874 NEGTLDATRY

-902 GLNASEALLDG
+902 GLNACEALLDG
-913 DNALT
+913 DKALT

-933 IGADVVALSKDTT
+933 IGADVVALSKDTM

-998 TGLLPKINTAQGN
+998 IGLLPKINTAQGN

-1070 NKGRFRNTENSALK
+1070 NKGRFRNAENSALK

-1102 NTLSVQEGSGFRA
+1102 NTLSAQEGSDFRA
-1115 HIVGGII
+1115 HIVGGIV

-1178 SLNVGSDGTITYITY
+1178 SLNVGSGDTITY
-1193 NNTPY
+1193 NNTRY

-1292 NTQVKG
+1292 NIPVKES
-1298 TAIIAADSQLTVR
+1298 TSRIIAADSQLTVR

-1385 NAAESTVSQCSTT
+1385 NAAESTVSQCRTT

-1450 IENCMPGKGVTLSGE
+1450 IENCTPGTGVTLSGE
-1465 ATVAG
+1465 AAVAG
-1470 ALTGMNYGTVHRT
+1470 ALTGMNYGTVLRT

-1493 ISEQPVLSFSSR
+1493 ISEQPALSFSSR
-1505 SLTVGGAVGCN
+1505 ALTVGGAVGCN

-1525 VVTSFKNFTGYKYLG
+1525 VVTSFKDFTGYQYLG

-1551 VTDCSFSGE
+1551 VTGCSFSGE
-1560 ISQHTSASTGNCYG
+1560 ISQNTSASTGNCYG

-1619 GVAGKNDSEGE
+1619 GVAGKNDSEGK
-1630 ISGCVIRSMDSASSS
+1630 ISGCVIRSTDNASSS
-1645 IKVDYGMVGGVAG
+1645 IKVAYGMVGGVAG

-1678 VPGVASAKSAT
+1678 VSDVASAKSAT
-1689 NLIVRNANASNSEV
+1689 NLIVCNANASSSEV

-1714 NSADVEEMLYSSGGA
+1714 PSADVEKMSYSSGDP

-1874 TFKSSWVGASGGIV
+1874 TFASSWVGASGGIV

-1906 NHGSIYLSDGINGNG
+1906 NHGSIYLSGGTNGNG

-1934 YNSSNGKD
+1934 YNSSNGTD
-1942 AQTFTINVEDCVN
+1942 AQTFAINVEDCVN

-1978 ADVNGVIRATQNIVL
+1978 ADVNGVKLATQNIVL

-1999 NYAAVLQGGQYGNNY
+1999 NYAAVLQGGQTGNNN
-2014 GTRLFAAG
+2014 GRRLFAAG

-2045 DSTNTSTQSNN
+2045 VSGDSATQSNN
-2056 IVSLASPAHSMK
+2056 IVSLASPANSMT
-2068 MSPQLIGDNYFFD
+2068 MSPNLIGDNYFFD
-2081 YSIDDGV
+2081 YSVDDGV
-2088 IADGAQSTPTLT
+2088 IADGTG
-2100 ANVTAPKNLRTT
+2100 TAPQLSANATQPKRLWYTSF
-2112 TLGYARM
+2112 GYARM

-2126 DNNQILALRG
+2126 DNSQILALRG

-2144 STDGF
+2144 STSGF

-2159 AYFDKDGTVH
+2159 AYFDKDGSVYA
-2169 SRVNGTITQT
+2169 RVNGTITQT
-2179 GHVLFELPPTYSDVF
+2179 GHVLFELPTKYSDVF
-2194 TNGKIGIGAKH
+2194 NNSYSKIDMKNH
-2205 SDLDTYIRTYYHRT
+2205 PDLDNYIRTYYHRT

-2256 EGDVYVNGKPV
+2256 EGDVYVNDEPV

-2284 SKGGYVSKVTTG
+2284 GKGGYVSKVTTG

-2317 RAVSLFENVPASDT
+2317 RAVSLFEDVPASDT

-2409 ASASETNGQ
+2409 ASASETNSQ

-2426 TPIFTPAS
+2426 TPIFTPEN

-2482 LSERETVFAERD
+2482 LSGLETVFAERD

-2506 FTGLPKALFSAQKL
+2506 FTGLPKALFSAQNL

-2543 GGQVTSVTYAD
+2543 GRQVTSVTYAA

-2572 LANSGAFSDCIRTQ
+2572 LANSGAFNNCIRTW

-2620 KWDTSTAKRTD
+2620 KWDTSTANRTD

-2689 RIGSGKQIGLSGRR
+2689 LIGSGTKIGLSGRR

-2764 SDSVNLDLEK
+2764 SDSVKLDLEK

-2788 APSSGFA
+2788 TPSSGFA

-2819 VNWDANRAYTMD
+2819 VNWDADRAYTMD
-2831 EFADGTLKAITT
+2831 EFADGTLEAITT
-2843 PQGTDQSTKTYL
+2843 PKGADQSTKTYL

-2864 VYDVSQMTAAS
+2864 VYNVSQMTAAS
-2875 DGSYYRPLTGLDPA
+2875 DGSYYRPITGLDPA
-2889 YAGRDITVY
+2889 YAGKNITVY

-2905 GQVSSAWSPGVV
+2905 GQVSSAWSPAAV
-2917 FKLPKAKLD
+2917 FRLPKAKLD

-2983 DGTTEEDT
+2983 DGKTEDT
-2991 RIRILPNGVERLENG
+2991 RIRILPNDVERLENG

-3013 TDGVYTLHQGTSISG
+3013 TDGVYTLHQGASISG
-3028 QQTGGSNSYFYTYS
+3028 QQTGGSSSYFYTYS

-3067 NGTTVMLPSVSVQT
+3067 NGTTVTLPSVSVQT
-3081 VGVSVN
+3081 VGVSIN

>member
-23 HLSQFQR
+23 HLSQFRR

-73 DEKQSIYALRLA
+73 DEKQSIYALRLD

-92 AKSGDGALVAELL
+92 TKSGDGALLTELL

-144 SHEGGDHA
+144 SHEGGGHA
-152 GQLCIDG
+152 SQLCIDG
-159 DKRDY
+159 DNRDY
-164 DKRKAE
+164 DTRKAE

-212 KHQDLDVEYTIN
+212 KHQNLDVEYTIN

-248 STAPLLDVKLKSST
+248 STAPLLDVKLKNST
-262 ETSKYVFPLRYETG
+262 KTSKYVFPLRYETG

-352 TMFADNSTADKA
+352 TMFADSSTADKA

-417 TVQSAPA
+417 TMQSAPA

-471 SNGQPKYLGLF
+471 SNGKPKYLGLF

-529 SIRASLTDTANQP
+529 SIRASLTDDTANQP
-542 HGIGGVIGVLKVA
+542 HGIGGVVGVLKVA
-555 GSDKATGL
+555 GSNKATGL
-563 FADGSVSGVLPAGP
+563 FADGSVSGVLPAGQ

-588 ADIAEGASLTDS
+588 ADIAEGASLTGS

-605 VTGNRSVGGIA
+605 VTGDRSVGGIA
-616 GYAAAYSDTPAL
+616 GYAAAHSDTPVL

-644 NDTGLALQFRE
+644 NDTGLAVQFRE

-667 NVALQDCTS
+667 NVVLQNCTS
-676 SAGRGRLTFEGTSA
+676 SAGRGRLTFEGA

-702 GIVGYAEK
+702 GIVGYAEQ

-765 IIGSNSAGSVIER
+765 IIGSNSAGSVIKC

-795 VGENAEGAKITD
+795 VGENAKDAIISD

-840 RGAITFNDIDR
+840 RGEITFSDIDR
-851 TLSARSVS
+851 KLSARSVS

-874 NEGTLNATRY
+874 NEGTLDATRY

-902 GLNASEALLDG
+902 GLNASKALLNG
-913 DNALT
+913 GNALT

-933 IGADVVALSKDTT
+933 IGADVVALSKDAT

-978 QLNGQTLETV
+978 QLNGQSLETV

-1011 IPTAVT
+1011 IPTAVI

-1070 NKGRFRNTENSALK
+1070 NKGRFRNAENSALK

-1102 NTLSVQEGSGFRA
+1102 NTLSAQEGSDFRA

-1178 SLNVGSDGTITYITY
+1178 SLNVGSGGSGDTITY

-1323 RGTLSGTASALLVSE
+1323 RGMLSGTASALLVSE

-1358 SASLSYI
+1358 SASLAYI

-1385 NAAESTVSQCSTT
+1385 NAAESTVSQCRTT

-1408 ASGIAAENRGTISTC
+1408 ASGIAAENRGTISAC

-1438 GAVTAVNHPGAV
+1438 G
-1450 IENCMPGKGVTLSGE
+1450 
-1465 ATVAG
+1465 TVR
-1470 ALTGMNYGTVHRT
+1470 RT
-1483 DDAVKKQAAV
+1483 DDAVKNRTAV
-1493 ISEQPVLSFSSR
+1493 ISEQPALSFSSR

-1551 VTDCSFSGE
+1551 VTGCSFSGE
-1560 ISQHTSASTGNCYG
+1560 ISQNTSASTGNCYG

-1630 ISGCVIRSMDSASSS
+1630 ISGCVIRSTDSASSS
-1645 IKVDYGMVGGVAG
+1645 IKVAYGMVGGVAG

-1678 VPGVASAKSAT
+1678 VSGVASAKSAT
-1689 NLIVRNANASNSEV
+1689 NLIVHNANVSNSEV

-1714 NSADVEEMLYSSGGA
+1714 PSADVEKMSYSSGGA

-1906 NHGSIYLSDGINGNG
+1906 NHGSIYLSGGINGNG

-1934 YNSSNGKD
+1934 YNSSNGTD

-1978 ADVNGVIRATQNIVL
+1978 ADVNGVKRATQNIVL

-1999 NYAAVLQGGQYGNNY
+1999 NYAAVLQGGQYGD
-2014 GTRLFAAG
+2014 GGRLFAAG

-2045 DSTNTSTQSNN
+2045 VSGDSATQSNN
-2056 IVSLASPAHSMK
+2056 IVSLASPANSMT
-2068 MSPQLIGDNYFFD
+2068 MSPNLIGDNYFFD
-2081 YSIDDGV
+2081 YSVDDGV
-2088 IADGAQSTPTLT
+2088 ITDGTG
-2100 ANVTAPKNLRTT
+2100 TAPQLSANATQPKRLWYTSF
-2112 TLGYARM
+2112 GYARM

-2126 DNNQILALRG
+2126 DNKQILALRG
-2136 APEPDNLN
+2136 APEQDNPN
-2144 STDGF
+2144 TTSAY
-2149 WLPYK
+2149 WYPYRF
-2154 YTKDS
+2154 TKNS
-2159 AYFDKDGTVH
+2159 AYFDKDGDIYFRTG
-2169 SRVNGTITQT
+2169 NTTMQG
-2179 GHVLFELPPTYSDVF
+2179 GHVLFELPENSYSDVF
-2194 TNGKIGIGAKH
+2194 NSNNSTIYMKKH
-2205 SDLDTYIRTYYHRT
+2205 PDLDTYIRTYYHRT

-2284 SKGGYVSKVTTG
+2284 GKGGYVSKVTTG

-2317 RAVSLFENVPASDT
+2317 RAVSLFEDVLASDT
-2331 TEGTMQNT
+2331 TKGTMQNT

-2349 QLIRSGSSNT
+2349 QLIRSGNSNT

-2372 FNDAAVTV
+2372 FNTAKVTV

-2393 PSHSIAGLGV
+2393 PSYSIAGLGV

-2409 ASASETNGQ
+2409 ASASETNSQ

-2426 TPIFTPAS
+2426 TPIFTPEN
-2434 GMPEIK
+2434 GMPESK
-2440 PTFKSVSTDGTTLD
+2440 PIFKSVSTDGTTLD

-2482 LSERETVFAERD
+2482 LSGRETVFAGRD

-2506 FTGLPKALFSAQKL
+2506 FTGLPKALFSAQNL

-2572 LANSGAFSDCIRTQ
+2572 LANSGAFYDCIRTRD
-2586 NLSVTA
+2586 LSVTA

-2620 KWDTSTAKRTD
+2620 KWDTSTANYTD

-2644 TDADGGVRET
+2644 TDADGTMRET

-2689 RIGSGKQIGLSGRR
+2689 CIGSGTKIGLSGRR

-2724 NELVYTF
+2724 NELIYTF
-2731 SWPPISNET
+2731 SWPPISNEI
-2740 GLSAYELHAAGVSEP
+2740 GLSAYELRAAGVNEP

-2764 SDSVNLDLEK
+2764 SDSVNLDLEE
-2774 YAGQTLTLYLVAKA
+2774 YAGQTLTFYLVAKA

-2809 RIPAPALSWK
+2809 RIPAPKLSWK

-2843 PQGTDQSTKTYL
+2843 PQDTDQSTKTYL

-2864 VYDVSQMTAAS
+2864 VYNVSQMTAAS

-2905 GQVSSAWSPGVV
+2905 GQVSSAWSPAAV
-2917 FKLPKAKLD
+2917 FRLPKAQLD

-2971 DVYELTLTNRRE
+2971 DVYELTLMNRRE
-2983 DGTTEEDT
+2983 GGMTEDT
-2991 RIRILPNGVERLENG
+2991 RIRILPNDVERLENG

-3013 TDGVYTLHQGTSISG
+3013 TDGVYTLHQGASISG

-3049 KDGTCTLYLP
+3049 KDGTFTLYLP

-3067 NGTTVMLPSVSVQT
+3067 NGTTVTLPSVSVQT

-3106 TRHTFN
+3106 TQHTFN

>member
-23 HLSQFQR
+23 HLSQFRR

-73 DEKQSIYALRLA
+73 DEKQSIYALRLD

-92 AKSGDGALVAELL
+92 TKSGDGALVTELL

-248 STAPLLDVKLKSST
+248 STAPLLDVKLKNST
-262 ETSKYVFPLRYETG
+262 KTSKYVFPLRYETG

-542 HGIGGVIGVLKVA
+542 HGIGGVVGVLKVA

-644 NDTGLALQFRE
+644 NDTGLAVQFRE
-655 GHCIGGIVGYAE
+655 GHCI
-667 NVALQDCTS
+667 
-676 SAGRGRLTFEGTSA
+676 
-690 DRQKYLIGRYVG
+690 
-702 GIVGYAEK
+702 
-710 GQLQNCSTG
+710 
-719 SGGYVLGDDYVGG
+719 
-732 IIGGLSGSTG
+732 
-742 SYLSSANVTTNASYV
+742 
-757 IGNTYVGG
+757 GG

-787 YGKYIGGI
+787 YSKYIGGI

-817 EIYNLVTSWNAI
+817 KIYNLVTSWNAI

-840 RGAITFNDIDR
+840 RGKITFSDSDR

-874 NEGTLNATRY
+874 NEGTLIATRY

-933 IGADVVALSKDTT
+933 IGADVVALSKDAT
-946 LDHLTVSNSLGTISA
+946 LNHLTVSNSLGTISA

-988 LERELASGTS
+988 LERELASGAS

-1070 NKGRFRNTENSALK
+1070 NKGRFRNAENSALK

-1102 NTLSVQEGSGFRA
+1102 NTLSAQEGSDFRA

-1122 GVNGRTHVI
+1122 GVNGITHVI

-1178 SLNVGSDGTITYITY
+1178 SLNVGSGGSGDTITYNDTQ
-1193 NNTPY
+1193 Y

-1251 TGANAGTLTITGA
+1251 TGANAGTLTIMGA

-1385 NAAESTVSQCSTT
+1385 NTAESTVSQCRTT

-1438 GAVTAVNHPGAV
+1438 GAVTAVNHPDAV
-1450 IENCMPGKGVTLSGE
+1450 IENCTPRKGVTLSGE

-1470 ALTGMNYGTVHRT
+1470 ALTGMNYGTVRRT

-1516 SGGMVQKIA
+1516 SGGTVQKIA
-1525 VVTSFKNFTGYKYLG
+1525 VVTSFKDFTGYKYLG
-1540 GVTGENAAKGT
+1540 GVTGENAAEGT
-1551 VTDCSFSGE
+1551 VTGCSFSGE
-1560 ISQHTSASTGNCYG
+1560 ISQNTSASTGNCYG

-1588 VSGVTIDVT
+1588 VSDVTIDVT

-1630 ISGCVIRSMDSASSS
+1630 ISGCVIRSTDSASSS

-1689 NLIVRNANASNSEV
+1689 NLIVHNANASNSEV
-1703 RKPDTSWLTWR
+1703 RKPDTSWLTWH
-1714 NSADVEEMLYSSGGA
+1714 NGADVEKMSYSSDVA

-1906 NHGSIYLSDGINGNG
+1906 NHGSIYLSDGIKGNG

-1934 YNSSNGKD
+1934 YNSSNDKD

-1978 ADVNGVIRATQNIVL
+1978 ADVYGVKRATQNIVL

-2022 IFGDRYTGGD
+2022 IFGDRYKGG

-2045 DSTNTSTQSNN
+2045 VSGDPATQSNN
-2056 IVSLASPAHSMK
+2056 IVSLASSANSMK
-2068 MSPQLIGDNYFFD
+2068 MSPQLIGDNYFFG
-2081 YSIDDGV
+2081 YSIN
-2088 IADGAQSTPTLT
+2088 DGAISNGTKSVPTLT
-2100 ANVTAPKNLRTT
+2100 ENVTAPQRLQTT

-2126 DNNQILALRG
+2126 DNKQILALRG

-2144 STDGF
+2144 STNGF

-2256 EGDVYVNGKPV
+2256 EGDVYVNDEPV

-2284 SKGGYVSKVTTG
+2284 GKGGYVSKVTTG

-2317 RAVSLFENVPASDT
+2317 RAVSLFEDVLASDT

-2372 FNDAAVTV
+2372 FNNAAVTV

-2482 LSERETVFAERD
+2482 LSGLKTVFAERD

-2506 FTGLPKALFSAQKL
+2506 FTGLPKALFSAQNL

-2572 LANSGAFSDCIRTQ
+2572 LANSSAFSDCIRTQ
-2586 NLSVTA
+2586 NLNVTA

-2620 KWDTSTAKRTD
+2620 KWDTSTAHRTD
-2631 MHYRVELTGISKK
+2631 MHYCIELTGISKK

-2689 RIGSGKQIGLSGRR
+2689 RIGSGTKIGLSGRR

-2764 SDSVNLDLEK
+2764 SDSVKLDLEK

-2809 RIPAPALSWK
+2809 RIPAPELSWK
-2819 VNWDANRAYTMD
+2819 VNWDADRAYTMD
-2831 EFADGTLKAITT
+2831 EFADGTLEAITT
-2843 PQGTDQSTKTYL
+2843 PQGADQSTKTYL
-2855 FRANLPNGA
+2855 FRADLPNGA
-2864 VYDVSQMTAAS
+2864 VYNVSQMTAAS

-2889 YAGRDITVY
+2889 YAGQNITVY

-2905 GQVSSAWSPGVV
+2905 GQVSSAWSPAAV
-2917 FKLPKAKLD
+2917 FCLPKAQLD

-2983 DGTTEEDT
+2983 DGTTEYT
-2991 RIRILPNGVERLENG
+2991 WIRILPNDVERLENG

-3013 TDGVYTLHQGTSISG
+3013 TDGVYTLHQGASISG

-3067 NGTTVMLPSVSVQT
+3067 NGTTVTLPSVSVQT

-3087 ANVQKNL
+3087 ANVQRNL

>member
-23 HLSQFQR
+23 HLSQFRR

-73 DEKQSIYALRLA
+73 DEKQSIYALRLD

-92 AKSGDGALVAELL
+92 TKSGDGALVTELL

-170 RLGYYSVEDTA
+170 RLGYHSVEDTA

-248 STAPLLDVKLKSST
+248 STAPLLDVKLKNST
-262 ETSKYVFPLRYETG
+262 KTSKYVFPLCYETG

-304 STSIT
+304 STNIT

-364 GITAFR
+364 GITAFH

-542 HGIGGVIGVLKVA
+542 HGIGGVVGVLKVA

-588 ADIAEGASLTDS
+588 ADIAEGASLTGS

-616 GYAAAYSDTPAL
+616 GYAAAHSDTPAL
-628 ADCDNLGLVV
+628 ADCDNLGLIV

-644 NDTGLALQFRE
+644 NDTGLAVQFRE

-667 NVALQDCTS
+667 NVVLQNCTS
-676 SAGRGRLTFEGTSA
+676 SAGRGRLTFEGTA
-690 DRQKYLIGRYVG
+690 DRQAYLIGRYVG

-710 GQLQNCSTG
+710 GRLQNCSTG
-719 SGGYVLGDDYVGG
+719 SGGYVLGGDYVGG

-795 VGENAEGAKITD
+795 VGENAKGAIISD

-840 RGAITFNDIDR
+840 RGEITFSDIDR
-851 TLSARSVS
+851 KLSARSVS

-874 NEGTLNATRY
+874 NEGTLDATRY

-913 DNALT
+913 DNPLT

-933 IGADVVALSKDTT
+933 IGADVVALSKDAT
-946 LDHLTVSNSLGTISA
+946 LNHLTVSNSL
-961 DGFCGGL
+961 
-968 IGYHRTYTDA
+968 
-978 QLNGQTLETV
+978 
-988 LERELASGTS
+988 
-998 TGLLPKINTAQGN
+998 
-1011 IPTAVT
+1011 
-1017 ATQNTH
+1017 
-1023 LLTITNAAN
+1023 
-1032 TGTPRIAS
+1032 
-1040 NDMTIAAGACA
+1040 
-1051 GGIVGAAE
+1051 
-1059 DNSPLLITNCL
+1059 
-1070 NKGRFRNTENSALK
+1070 
-1084 NGVNL
+1084 
-1089 ISYLSASGYSDAA
+1089 
-1102 NTLSVQEGSGFRA
+1102 
-1115 HIVGGII
+1115 
-1122 GVNGRTHVI
+1122 
-1131 DRCENTGTMNG
+1131 
-1142 LTALG
+1142 
-1147 GVVGLNKGLVLNCT
+1147 
-1161 LAGSM
+1161 
-1166 GSATQDCVGGIV
+1166 
-1178 SLNVGSDGTITYITY
+1178 
-1193 NNTPY
+1193 
-1198 ARGTV
+1198 
-1203 TACSTKSGTTVTGRR
+1203 
-1218 NVGGV
+1218 
-1223 AGINLNGGQLSAN
+1223 
-1236 TCSANVTGAMNVGGV
+1236 
-1251 TGANAGTLTITGA
+1251 
-1264 VSDASRTV
+1264 
-1272 RSTGTAAGG
+1272 
-1281 LIGVNMTSGRL
+1281 
-1292 NTQVKG
+1292 
-1298 TAIIAADSQLTVR
+1298 
-1311 GAEKVGGIVGIN
+1311 
-1323 RGTLSGTASALLVSE
+1323 
-1338 ARLVRAT
+1338 
-1345 GGAAGGAVGAQEG
+1345 
-1358 SASLSYI
+1358 
-1365 ENRCAS
+1365 
-1371 VIADKNT
+1371 
-1378 AGGIVAE
+1378 
-1385 NAAESTVSQCSTT
+1385 
-1398 GGTISGSDGY
+1398 GTISGSDGY

-1450 IENCMPGKGVTLSGE
+1450 IENCTPRKGVTLSGE

-1470 ALTGMNYGTVHRT
+1470 ALTGMNYGTVRRT

-1525 VVTSFKNFTGYKYLG
+1525 VVTSFKNFTGYKYLS

-1714 NSADVEEMLYSSGGA
+1714 NSVDVEEMLYSSGGA

-1749 TGYNAPTGAMERCAS
+1749 TGYNAPTGAMEPRTWVLTAILS
-1764 GNWLLVNK
+1764 Q
-1772 SAGIGVGTGGIIGM
+1772 T
-1786 NETEKELRYLF
+1786 
-1797 NQSFVGRQLVSDRSD
+1797 RS
-1812 RFAGG
+1812 
-1817 IIGTQSNKTTENWT
+1817 S
-1831 IVGCVNYGTVYCYH
+1831 
-1845 THYSGGI
+1845 
-1852 IGQWTGNGGTIESC
+1852 
-1866 RNYGLLQT
+1866 
-1874 TFKSSWVGASGGIV
+1874 
-1888 AQLYHASSNQDF
+1888 ASSR
-1900 NILSCE
+1900 
-1906 NHGSIYLSDGINGNG
+1906 
-1921 ANDSAGILGNVTA
+1921 SA
-1934 YNSSNGKD
+1934 
-1942 AQTFTINVEDCVN
+1942 
-1955 GSSVKIYSSSMASGI
+1955 
-1970 VGFLSTDH
+1970 
-1978 ADVNGVIRATQNIVL
+1978 
-1993 NINRCR
+1993 
-1999 NYAAVLQGGQYGNNY
+1999 
-2014 GTRLFAAG
+2014 
-2022 IFGDRYTGGD
+2022 
-2032 DKTYI
+2032 
-2037 QSCFSSTF
+2037 
-2045 DSTNTSTQSNN
+2045 
-2056 IVSLASPAHSMK
+2056 
-2068 MSPQLIGDNYFFD
+2068 
-2081 YSIDDGV
+2081 
-2088 IADGAQSTPTLT
+2088 
-2100 ANVTAPKNLRTT
+2100 
-2112 TLGYARM
+2112 
-2119 VEFARRA
+2119 
-2126 DNNQILALRG
+2126 
-2136 APEPDNLN
+2136 
-2144 STDGF
+2144 
-2149 WLPYK
+2149 
-2154 YTKDS
+2154 
-2159 AYFDKDGTVH
+2159 
-2169 SRVNGTITQT
+2169 
-2179 GHVLFELPPTYSDVF
+2179 
-2194 TNGKIGIGAKH
+2194 
-2205 SDLDTYIRTYYHRT
+2205 
-2219 ERTTNGRMDAPDSVL
+2219 
-2234 LKQGEKNSFTV
+2234 
-2245 EITDDSRPLYY
+2245 
-2256 EGDVYVNGKPV
+2256 
-2267 LSGLRFIPREMG
+2267 
-2279 QGEPD
+2279 
-2284 SKGGYVSKVTTG
+2284 
-2296 SFTLSS
+2296 
-2302 ELLQQTAGGEITIKV
+2302 
-2317 RAVSLFENVPASDT
+2317 
-2331 TEGTMQNT
+2331 
-2339 AFLPKPDVRI
+2339 
-2349 QLIRSGSSNT
+2349 
-2359 YRYTLVNAEDYRA
+2359 
-2372 FNDAAVTV
+2372 
-2380 QVDQQRFTLTPNA
+2380 
-2393 PSHSIAGLGV
+2393 
-2403 REMVAT
+2403 
-2409 ASASETNGQ
+2409 
-2418 TPAPVSVN
+2418 
-2426 TPIFTPAS
+2426 
-2434 GMPEIK
+2434 
-2440 PTFKSVSTDGTTLD
+2440 
-2454 DFTVTAT
+2454 
-2461 LTNSTV
+2461 
-2467 GATTPPVYR
+2467 
-2476 VELVGT
+2476 
-2482 LSERETVFAERD
+2482 
-2494 VLIAAGSDVSVS
+2494 
-2506 FTGLPKALFSAQKL
+2506 
-2520 KVRAWYAA
+2520 
-2528 SGLGPV
+2528 
-2534 YTYGEDASV
+2534 
-2543 GGQVTSVTYAD
+2543 
-2554 PYDDEP
+2554 
-2560 QADKTQTVYSTV
+2560 
-2572 LANSGAFSDCIRTQ
+2572 
-2586 NLSVTA
+2586 
-2592 LPQPQLDP
+2592 
-2600 TAAIEFT
+2600 
-2607 TDVDNSRIMYYTF
+2607 
-2620 KWDTSTAKRTD
+2620 
-2631 MHYRVELTGISKK
+2631 
-2644 TDADGGVRET
+2644 
-2654 RVTIPTGEYY
+2654 
-2664 TTDTAHSLR
+2664 
-2673 IPADSWQF
+2673 
-2681 DSVELKVT
+2681 
-2689 RIGSGKQIGLSGRR
+2689 
-2703 EYSVQQR
+2703 
-2710 LEAPGQPSAVNGDV
+2710 
-2724 NELVYTF
+2724 
-2731 SWPPISNET
+2731 
-2740 GLSAYELHAAGVSEP
+2740 
-2755 LATVQQHSG
+2755 
-2764 SDSVNLDLEK
+2764 
-2774 YAGQTLTLYLVAKA
+2774 
-2788 APSSGFA
+2788 
-2795 DSPNG
+2795 
-2800 VSLVLDVPS
+2800 
-2809 RIPAPALSWK
+2809 
-2819 VNWDANRAYTMD
+2819 
-2831 EFADGTLKAITT
+2831 
-2843 PQGTDQSTKTYL
+2843 
-2855 FRANLPNGA
+2855 
-2864 VYDVSQMTAAS
+2864 
-2875 DGSYYRPLTGLDPA
+2875 
-2889 YAGRDITVY
+2889 
-2898 ARISSFG
+2898 
-2905 GQVSSAWSPGVV
+2905 
-2917 FKLPKAKLD
+2917 
-2926 APATVIDQSETEL
+2926 
-2939 PVQTGA
+2939 
-2945 SADHGMTTRRWKAY
+2945 
-2959 RTVISWPSVRFA
+2959 
-2971 DVYELTLTNRRE
+2971 
-2983 DGTTEEDT
+2983 
-2991 RIRILPNGVERLENG
+2991 
-3006 AWTTLTA
+3006 
-3013 TDGVYTLHQGTSISG
+3013 
-3028 QQTGGSNSYFYTYS
+3028 
-3042 LDTLLTV
+3042 
-3049 KDGTCTLYLP
+3049 
-3059 NVSRLTDH
+3059 
-3067 NGTTVMLPSVSVQT
+3067 
-3081 VGVSVN
+3081 
-3087 ANVQKNL
+3087 
-3094 TGVSDAYTASNT
+3094 
-3106 TRHTFN
+3106 